1 MAKRRLSDQQRRR
14 IERIQAIKARRAANK
29 QKATTQLVTSTDSNL
44 GKEQAGRVLTH
55 FGQTLAVL
63 DDCGNTIRCIARQ
76 NIGPLV
82 CGDRVIWQ
90 AERDSGSD
98 TKSGVI
104 VARQDRDN
112 LLKRKDGFGTLKP
125 VAANISSLCIVNAP
139 LPRFST
145 GLIDRYI
152 VAAESLGIKP
162 ILLLNKSDTL
172 DKQASTEIHETFDH
186 YKDLGY
192 SYHFVSARQA
202 ETLQPLFKELTDQT
216 SILVGQSGVGKSSLA
231 NTLIPDLNLRTQSIS
246 ELSGLGT
253 HTTTATT
260 LYDLPN
266 GGQLIDSP
274 GVRSFGLL
282 PMSRDAIASGFVEFQ
297 PYLGQCRFHNCSHR
311 HEPECAIRGALAEG
325 HIAIGRYESFLA
337 IAEESSVV

>member
-29 QKATTQLVTSTDSNL
+29 QQVNSQQVTANDTNL
-44 GKEQAGRVLTH
+44 GEEQAGRILTH

-63 DDCGNTIRCIARQ
+63 DSSGNTIRCIARQ
-76 NIGPLV
+76 NLGPLV
-82 CGDRVIWQ
+82 CGDQVIWQ
-90 AERDSGSD
+90 AERDSGSK

-112 LLKRKDGFGTLKP
+112 LLKRKDGFGNLKP

-172 DKQASTEIHETFDH
+172 DEESSSDIHKTFDR
-186 YKDLGY
+186 YKNLGY

-202 ETLQPLFKELTDQT
+202 ETLQPLFKELKDQT

-231 NTLIPDLNLRTQSIS
+231 NTLIPDLNLRTKSIS

-282 PMSRDAIASGFVEFQ
+282 PMSRDAIASGFVEFH
-297 PYLGQCRFHNCSHR
+297 PYLGHCRFHNCSHL
-311 HEPECAIRGALAEG
+311 HEPGCAIRDALAEDK
-325 HIAIGRYESFLA
+325 IDTKRYDSFLA
-337 IAEESSVV
+337 IAEESEE